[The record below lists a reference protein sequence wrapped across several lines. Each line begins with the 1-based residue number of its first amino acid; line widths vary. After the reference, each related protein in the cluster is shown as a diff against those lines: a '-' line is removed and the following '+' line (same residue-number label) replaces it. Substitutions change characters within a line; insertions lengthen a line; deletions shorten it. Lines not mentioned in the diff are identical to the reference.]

1 MTDKA
6 WKRAER
12 RVAEMFGG
20 TRVPITG
27 RARGSAPDVAHP
39 LYSFEVKYYGSK
51 PIPQYLK
58 DAMSQARASVRGD
71 QWPVVI
77 LVEKGGE
84 MLAVVDPQD
93 LIDWHGR

>member
-12 RVAEMFGG
+12 RVADLFGG

-39 LYSFEVKYYGSK
+39 LYAIEVKYRKNGL
-51 PIPQYLK
+51 PGWIK
-58 DAMSQARASVRGD
+58 DAMSQAKASARGE
-71 QWPVVI
+71 QWPVVV

-84 MLAVVDPQD
+84 MLAVVDPRD
-93 LIDWHGR
+93 LIEWHGR

>member
-12 RVAEMFGG
+12 RVADVFGG

-39 LYSFEVKYYGSK
+39 LYALEVKYRK
-51 PIPQYLK
+51 RLPEWIK

-71 QWPVVI
+71 QWPVVV
-77 LVEKGGE
+77 LVERGGE
-84 MLAVVDPQD
+84 MLCVVDPKD
-93 LIDWHGR
+93 LVEWHGR